1 MIYLL
6 RCPANP
12 SRLSSASCSTRPGF
26 TGFCA
31 VRPLADVS
39 ELPNAMLM
47 RSVMLLSDAI
57 LLKVCWQELAAS
69 AARFTVPGLLSFAT
83 GTPVLTSAD

>member
-1 MIYLL
+1 
-6 RCPANP
+6 
-12 SRLSSASCSTRPGF
+12 
-26 TGFCA
+26 
-31 VRPLADVS
+31 
-39 ELPNAMLM
+39 
-47 RSVMLLSDAI
+47 MLLSDAI